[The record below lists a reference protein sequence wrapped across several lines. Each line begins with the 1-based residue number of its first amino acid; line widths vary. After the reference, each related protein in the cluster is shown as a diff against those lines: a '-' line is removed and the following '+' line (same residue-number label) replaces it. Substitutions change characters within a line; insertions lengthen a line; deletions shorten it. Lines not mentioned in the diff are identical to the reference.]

1 MAEKGIFGG
10 MFDFDGDG
18 ELDAFERAAEF
29 GFLQEL
35 MDEDD
40 DDDNDDFYDNLDDD
54 FDDEDDDDFDG
65 DDWD

>member
-10 MFDFDGDG
+10 IFDFNRDGDM
-18 ELDAFERAAEF
+18 DAFERAAEF
-29 GFLQEL
+29 GFLQE
-35 MDEDD
+35 MIND

-54 FDDEDDDDFDG
+54 YDDDDDDDFDG